1 MAIER
6 ARINVSSATQC
17 MRAKEIKSRRN
28 TDTYAMKP
36 DYTEADFD
44 VVLWTHEP
52 GLKPL
57 KKLNKIKI

>member
-1 MAIER
+1 
-6 ARINVSSATQC
+6 